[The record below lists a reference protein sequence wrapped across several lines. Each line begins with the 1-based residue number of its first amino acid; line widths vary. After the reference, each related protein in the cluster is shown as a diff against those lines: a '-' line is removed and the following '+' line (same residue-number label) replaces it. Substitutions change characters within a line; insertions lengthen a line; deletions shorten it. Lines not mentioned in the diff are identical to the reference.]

1 MKIENIDFTG
11 DSYTKPFQSQKY
23 WEFFY
28 IGCHFKSW
36 KCMQSYLMIQLW
48 KGVKILKIKYSKSKY

>member
-1 MKIENIDFTG
+1 MKIENIYFTG

-36 KCMQSYLMIQLW
+36 KHMQSYLMTQLR
-48 KGVKILKIKYSKSKY
+48 KSVKILKIKYSKSIY

>member
-28 IGCHFKSW
+28 IGCHIKSW
-36 KCMQSYLMIQLW
+36 KYMQSYLMTQLR
-48 KGVKILKIKYSKSKY
+48 KSVKILNIKYSEGIY

>member
-36 KCMQSYLMIQLW
+36 KYAVIFNDSITKKC
-48 KGVKILKIKYSKSKY
+48 